1 MIRKLTEQDHEQTYT
16 FLKQEPSFNL
26 FLIGDIEAFGYDQE
40 FQELWGLFGED
51 DSLQAVLLR
60 YHTSFIPYTV
70 GELDITTFSKQ
81 LQNYNP
87 VMLSGKTNIVEQ
99 FENVANVKLGNRR
112 DMYFCEC
119 LNADYI
125 KNEENKNVKLATVED
140 VDRIMNMRAL
150 IKEFSITP
158 HGKKILKQSME
169 TKTGRTYYIEID
181 GVIVSSASTAAENSQ
196 SAMVVGVCTHPDY
209 RGYGYASLIL
219 EQIIRDIT
227 AEGKTLCLFYDNPA
241 AGRIYKR
248 LGFQDIGMW
257 TMYR

>member
-1 MIRKLTEQDHEQTYT
+1 MIRKLTEQDHEQTYA

-70 GELDITTFSKQ
+70 GEFDVTTFSKQ
-81 LQNYNP
+81 LQNYDH
-87 VMLSGKTNIVEQ
+87 VILSGKTKIVEQ
-99 FENVANVKLGNRR
+99 FENVEGIKLGNRR

-125 KNEENKNVKLATVED
+125 KNEENKSVQLATLED
-140 VDRIMNMRAL
+140 VDRIMELRAQ
-150 IKEFSITP
+150 IQEFRAAPQAKEM
-158 HGKKILKQSME
+158 LKQAIE

-209 RGYGYASLIL
+209 RGHSYASLIL